1 MALAPLT
8 EFNNQTAFDS
18 RTMTKEPTM
27 SNAKSPEGADSKGE
41 AMPSTEETT
50 ATPPHGDALL
60 DPAGDTRE
68 TPPTPD
74 DIVEGVLATA
84 PVA

>member
-1 MALAPLT
+1 
-8 EFNNQTAFDS
+8 
-18 RTMTKEPTM
+18 M

-60 DPAGDTRE
+60 DPVGDTRE
-68 TPPTPD
+68 TPPTPSNSRRHS
-74 DIVEGVLATA
+74 
-84 PVA
+84 